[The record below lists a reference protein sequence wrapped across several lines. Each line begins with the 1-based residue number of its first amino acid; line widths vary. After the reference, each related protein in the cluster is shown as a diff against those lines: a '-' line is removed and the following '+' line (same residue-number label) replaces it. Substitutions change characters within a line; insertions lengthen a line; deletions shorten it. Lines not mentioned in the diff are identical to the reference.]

1 MFRMSKGMNKASA
14 NIIGYS
20 TAIIQ
25 GVLYS
30 TMGIFG
36 KLLYATG
43 LDSSQA
49 MVLRMAFTVLYL
61 GALLLV
67 WRKHRLLSRNKG
79 TYVQAAFFFVSAWT
93 YLLAVQYMN
102 AGLVTC
108 VFYTFPAVV
117 ALLNA
122 IFFKERMTWRVAVAL
137 ALSVIGI
144 VLVSGVLEPQS
155 IVFDPLG
162 VLFSVLACLSFAA
175 YSVIINV
182 TSSEESSFT
191 STFTMSAVCLTA
203 SVLLFAPGIPGIV
216 EGFGL
221 YRFCLGS
228 GFALFATIIP
238 IVLYIVAVKYIGS
251 TKAAILSLVETPASL
266 FLAWLVLGETL
277 TVVQLLGAAAIMV
290 SVLVITLQRKADA

>member
-1 MFRMSKGMNKASA
+1 MFRMNKASG
-14 NIIGYS
+14 NIIGYT
-20 TAIIQ
+20 TAIVQ

-79 TYVQAAFFFVSAWT
+79 TYVQSAFFFVSAWT

-137 ALSVIGI
+137 ALSVLGI
-144 VLVSGVLEPQS
+144 VLVSGILEPQS
-155 IVFDPLG
+155 VVFDPLG
-162 VLFSVLACLSFAA
+162 VLFSVLACLSFAS
-175 YSVIINV
+175 YSVMINV
-182 TSSEESSFT
+182 TSSKESSFT
-191 STFTMSAVCLTA
+191 STFTMSTVCLAA
-203 SVLLFAPGIPGIV
+203 SVLLFAPGIPEIV
-216 EGFGL
+216 EGFDL

-290 SVLVITLQRKADA
+290 SVLVITLQRKSDA